1 MLKNDPKAIQAAGGA
16 PGSIIV
22 GGPSPNAGTTFTSQQ
37 EIKMSKNESDLN
49 QILKKR
55 IEGIQQ
61 EMSKFNNFINDFAQT
76 ADNELI
82 NLVGNINLLQRN
94 IAHVNEMKENR
105 LKKK

>member
-1 MLKNDPKAIQAAGGA
+1 MSAANNI
-16 PGSIIV
+16 S
-22 GGPSPNAGTTFTSQQ
+22 SQQQ
-37 EIKMSKNESDLN
+37 EIKMSKNETDLN

-61 EMSKFNNFINDFAQT
+61 EMSKFNTFINDFAMT

-94 IAHVNEMKENR
+94 IMNVQELQQNQNQDKR
-105 LKKK
+105 LD

>member
-1 MLKNDPKAIQAAGGA
+1 MGNMSAANNI
-16 PGSIIV
+16 S
-22 GGPSPNAGTTFTSQQ
+22 SQQQ
-37 EIKMSKNESDLN
+37 EIKMSKNETDLN

-61 EMSKFNNFINDFAQT
+61 EMSKFNTFINDFAMT

-94 IAHVNEMKENR
+94 IMNVQELQQNQNQDKR
-105 LKKK
+105 LD

>member
-1 MLKNDPKAIQAAGGA
+1 
-16 PGSIIV
+16 
-22 GGPSPNAGTTFTSQQ
+22 
-37 EIKMSKNESDLN
+37 MSKNESDLN

-61 EMSKFNNFINDFAQT
+61 EMSKFNTFINDFAMT

-94 IAHVNEMKENR
+94 IMNVQELQQNQNQDKR
-105 LKKK
+105 LD